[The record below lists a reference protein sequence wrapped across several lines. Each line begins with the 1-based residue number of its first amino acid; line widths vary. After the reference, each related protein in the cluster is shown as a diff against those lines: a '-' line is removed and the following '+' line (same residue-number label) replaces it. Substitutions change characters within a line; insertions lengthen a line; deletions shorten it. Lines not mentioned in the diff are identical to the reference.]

1 MKALVIPDVHLKP
14 WMFERADKII
24 EQGAAERAVCL
35 MDIPDDWNQEYNLE
49 LYKETFDEAIAFA
62 KKYPETLW
70 AYGNHDLSYIWNELE
85 SGYSPAAAYTVAM
98 KLDELVCALPEGNEI
113 RYIQKIDNVIFCHG
127 GLQDYF
133 VKKTVP
139 AEKYHD
145 VDEVVRFVKKTVPA
159 EKYHDVDEVV
169 RIINGLPREY
179 MWSDVS
185 PIWHR
190 QQYTAGK
197 MYGDDKILQVVG
209 HTPVEKIYREGNVIS
224 CDVFSTYRGGR
235 AIGTEEFA
243 VVDTE
248 SWEYGGVEKS

>member
-1 MKALVIPDVHLKP
+1 MKVLVIPDVHLKP
-14 WMFERADKII
+14 WMFERADKIM
-24 EQGAAERAVCL
+24 EQGAAERVVCL

-49 LYKETFDEAIAFA
+49 LYMETFDAAITFA

-70 AYGNHDLSYIWNELE
+70 AYGNHDLSYIWNEME
-85 SGYSPAAAYTVAM
+85 SGYSPAAAYTMAM
-98 KLDELVCALPEGNEI
+98 KLNELACALPEGNEI
-113 RYIQKIDNVIFCHG
+113 RYIQKIDNVLFCHG
-127 GLQDYF
+127 GLLDY
-133 VKKTVP
+133 
-139 AEKYHD
+139 
-145 VDEVVRFVKKTVPA
+145 FVKKTVPA

-190 QQYTAGK
+190 PQYTAVK

-224 CDVFSTYRGGR
+224 CDVFSTYRDGR

-243 VVDTE
+243 VVDTDTGE
-248 SWEYGGVEKS
+248 WNTV